1 MKYFVFKIL
10 PNVINKL
17 ELIKTF
23 ESFKD
28 AKNFAKEMRKQ
39 NSPDNPDM
47 FKIVFA
53 ENELEAELM
62 LSEKREKPILKEW
75 EK

>member
-1 MKYFVFKIL
+1 MTYFVFKIL

-28 AKNFAKEMRKQ
+28 AKNFPREMRIQ

>member
-28 AKNFAKEMRKQ
+28 AKNFAREMRIQ

-47 FKIVFA
+47 IKIVFA

>member
-1 MKYFVFKIL
+1 
-10 PNVINKL
+10 
-17 ELIKTF
+17 
-23 ESFKD
+23 
-28 AKNFAKEMRKQ
+28 MRVQ

>member
-28 AKNFAKEMRKQ
+28 AKNFAREMRVQ
-39 NSPDNPDM
+39 NSPDNPEM

>member
-28 AKNFAKEMRKQ
+28 AKNFAREMSVQ
-39 NSPDNPDM
+39 NSPDNPEM

>member
-28 AKNFAKEMRKQ
+28 AKNFAREMRIQK
-39 NSPDNPDM
+39 SPDNPDM

>member
-28 AKNFAKEMRKQ
+28 AKNFAREMRIK
-39 NSPDNPDM
+39 NSTDNPDM